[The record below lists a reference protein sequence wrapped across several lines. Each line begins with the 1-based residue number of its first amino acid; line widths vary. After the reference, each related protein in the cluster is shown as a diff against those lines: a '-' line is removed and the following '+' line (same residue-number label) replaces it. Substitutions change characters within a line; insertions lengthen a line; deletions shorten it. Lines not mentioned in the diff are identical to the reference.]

1 MSQSAYKDKIYAEFA
16 RVGSALASDKRLALL
31 DILAQGPRHVDALA
45 SETGATVAN
54 TSQHLQVL
62 RQARL
67 VETER
72 KGTKVLYR
80 LADRSVLDLWLALR
94 SVAESRLAE
103 VGQVTREFA
112 VEGSEGPKRTRAE
125 IEELVRRGEVY
136 LIDARPRVEYESG
149 HVSDAVS
156 IPVSELPDRL
166 SGLPRDKP
174 IVTYCRGEYCLM
186 ADEAVALLRGQGFE
200 AHSLEGGW
208 PEWLAEGRPVTT

>member
-1 MSQSAYKDKIYAEFA
+1 MSHATYKDKLYGEFS

-72 KGTKVLYR
+72 EGTKVLYR
-80 LADRSVLDLWLALR
+80 LADKSVLDLWLALE
-94 SVAESRLAE
+94 SVAESRLAT
-103 VGQVTREFA
+103 VGQVVSDFA
-112 VEGSEGPKRTRAE
+112 VEGAEGPKRTRDE
-125 IEELVRRGEVY
+125 IEDLIRKGEVY
-136 LIDARPRVEYESG
+136 LIDTRPLVEYESG
-149 HVSDAVS
+149 HVTDSVS
-156 IPVSELPDRL
+156 MPVADLPNRL
-166 SGLPRDKP
+166 DELPRDKP

-186 ADEAVALLRGQGFE
+186 ADEAVAILRRQGFD
-200 AHSLEGGW
+200 AQRVEGGW
-208 PEWLAEGRPVTT
+208 PEWLAEGRPVSG

>member
-1 MSQSAYKDKIYAEFA
+1 MSHATYKDKLYGEFS

-72 KGTKVLYR
+72 EGTKVLYR
-80 LADRSVLDLWLALR
+80 LADKSVLDLWLALE
-94 SVAESRLAE
+94 SVAESRLAT
-103 VGQVTREFA
+103 VGQVVSDFA
-112 VEGSEGPKRTRAE
+112 VEGAEGPKRTRDE
-125 IEELVRRGEVY
+125 IEDLIRKGEVY
-136 LIDARPRVEYESG
+136 LIDTRPLVEYESG
-149 HVSDAVS
+149 HVTDSVS
-156 IPVSELPDRL
+156 IPVADLPNRL
-166 SGLPRDKP
+166 DELPRDKP

-186 ADEAVALLRGQGFE
+186 ADEAVAILRRQGFD
-200 AHSLEGGW
+200 AQRVEGGW
-208 PEWLAEGRPVTT
+208 PEWLAEGRPVSG